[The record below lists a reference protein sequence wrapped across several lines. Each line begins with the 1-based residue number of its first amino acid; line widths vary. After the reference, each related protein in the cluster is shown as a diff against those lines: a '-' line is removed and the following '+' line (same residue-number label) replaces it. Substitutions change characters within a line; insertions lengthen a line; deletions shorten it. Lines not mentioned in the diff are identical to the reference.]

1 MGILEQVL
9 ASIDNAKRVAGR
21 NAQDLISSPSAYA
34 DKIVGHL
41 RNSNANVVP
50 TVADGELTNR
60 PMTQDEIT
68 KKYVDAS
75 MDTLSGGLGVIK
87 PKGGNWLSGKY
98 GPEAQLKA
106 LKHTAMEPDT
116 AAQSMALNN
125 WIDNQ
130 LTKYVKNDMGAP
142 TDPIRKLADAW
153 EGEKATKL
161 AQAEAKIKAL
171 RTKQEAQA
179 ATRGVPEE
187 YLTRTRQDVL
197 AAEEARDLI
206 AENSGLHY
214 TPGYTTEPLRGTIK
228 RRAAA
233 GFPEEGM
240 AQTDLGRIWENT
252 ADSEV
257 GLGTVADYQLPN
269 NLKQDPWLAKAD
281 PNAPVYNLA
290 GGPGFNHL
298 TDELSNSLR
307 EGRLTPEQ
315 LAKMPVDQAV
325 KHVAEIN
332 ALRAVKSKQEQAME
346 AANIPLHKD
355 YPDQGMSWRH
365 LRFEPTPVP
374 EGSTAV
380 LDDATGQYMLRGPKG
395 EDMGIYGETAEEVL
409 SGGNRAQLDKWLIQE
424 GDAMGHCVGGYCD
437 DVASG
442 RSSIYSLRDA
452 KGQPHV
458 TIETTPPD
466 LEGPGSIDDAIG
478 DRLWGEAFAKF
489 GEEAE
494 GTAPFMKYIEDGMR
508 EAAKDRVPMIRQIKG
523 KNNEAPSAEHLPFIQ
538 DFIRSGKWSN
548 IQDLQNAGMHKVG
561 DKYLTMDELKATLA
575 RRTPEGSPILDQ
587 QGVDATD
594 AMQRWIEDQDPNRI

>member
-1 MGILEQVL
+1 MGLLEQIL
-9 ASIDNAKRVAGR
+9 AQVDNAKRIAGR

-41 RNSNANVVP
+41 RNSNAGVSP
-50 TVADGELTNR
+50 TAAGGELTNR
-60 PMTQDEIT
+60 PLTMEERIDNTVNS
-68 KKYVDAS
+68 VDFG
-75 MDTLSGGLGVIK
+75 GGLGVIK

-98 GPEAQLKA
+98 GPEAQLRELRRYTEHRPEDIAKREAQIATPVGAEAPNGIIATPEALARWKA
-106 LKHTAMEPDT
+106 EHQMFGEHA
-116 AAQSMALNN
+116 ALNN
-125 WIDNQ
+125 FVDNQ

-153 EGEKATKL
+153 QGEKAAKL

-206 AENSGLHY
+206 AENAGLHIVPEY
-214 TPGYTTEPLRGTIK
+214 SAGPGSAIMQQHRV
-228 RRAAA
+228 AA
-233 GFPEEGM
+233 GMPAKATAATE
-240 AQTDLGRIWENT
+240 LGQQWENL
-252 ADSEV
+252 ADNQ
-257 GLGTVADYQLPN
+257 LHVAPASQFQLPN
-269 NLKQDPWLAKAD
+269 NLEQDPWLAKVSPSATVNSLKFGAMHD
-281 PNAPVYNLA
+281 A
-290 GGPGFNHL
+290 GLSHL
-298 TDELSNSLR
+298 SDELSNSLR

-315 LAKMPVDQAV
+315 LAKMPIDQAV

-332 ALRAVKSKQEQAME
+332 ALRAVKSKQEAAMDT
-346 AANIPLHKD
+346 AGIPLHKD
-355 YPDQGMSWRH
+355 YPDQGMSWRQLQH
-365 LRFEPTPVP
+365 EDEPT
-374 EGSTAV
+374 
-380 LDDATGQYMLRGPKG
+380 LQ
-395 EDMGIYGETAEEVL
+395 
-409 SGGNRAQLDKWLIQE
+409 KWLTQE
-424 GDAMGHCVGGYCD
+424 GDAMGHCVGGYCP
-437 DVASG
+437 DVKSG

-458 TIETTPPD
+458 TIETAPIEKSFDEFESLNPTFSQQPN
-466 LEGPGSIDDAIG
+466 EGYADWIQRARKSPEYMYYLQDKSPRAQNI
-478 DRLWGEAFAKF
+478 
-489 GEEAE
+489 
-494 GTAPFMKYIEDGMR
+494 
-508 EAAKDRVPMIRQIKG
+508 VQIKG
-523 KNNEAPSAEHLPFIQ
+523 KNNEAPKAEHLPFIQ

-594 AMQRWIEDQDPNRI
+594 AMQRWIDDQDPNRI